1 LSWAF
6 ALLVVSYSLL
16 GLWRCGGATWV
27 RYFAFPVCFPL
38 IAVPWLAR
46 FENGVVHGLTR
57 GVAFAAVEIA
67 GWLRIG
73 AYQRGNIIELANG
86 FVGVDEACSGV
97 RTLQAAIMVALF
109 LGEILRL
116 RAGRRV
122 ALVAAGCGWVFVC
135 NIVRATALVIIGA
148 RKGLPALE
156 QWHDLVGNA
165 VLLFGM
171 AGLAVIASVLREPQ
185 QPRRGAVTA
194 SAARAI
200 SLPEMGAALA
210 WLALV
215 FAATELWYRAHE
227 RELVPRPLWTAHWP
241 QGSNAT
247 ALPIAESTAV
257 VLRYNQA
264 SSAAWTGPGGE
275 RWWGFFARWEPKRT
289 ALQLVRSHSPEIC
302 LPAVGRTFV
311 GDRGRFEFNDGMNL
325 SFRASQFVQEG
336 RPLFVFVGVQE
347 DKAAPAAQSAGEPD
361 EWSARGRLRATW
373 SGKRNLGQRLL
384 ELAVVGHDDFDGAR
398 AALAETVRQIVE
410 PTPPTGLPRE

>member
-1 LSWAF
+1 MPPAVLRVSSWLVEALLWLWLFFHLHYEWSLNSQYSYGWAVPFLAALLFFFRWPERPSPSPGRPHGPTVLRWLILTLLLPLRLIEEANPDWRLLSWAF

-86 FVGVDEACSGV
+86 IVGVDEACSGG

-148 RKGLPALE
+148 RTGLPALE

-185 QPRRGAVTA
+185 QPGRGAVTA

-289 ALQLVRSHSPEIC
+289 ALQLVRSHSPEI
-302 LPAVGRTFV
+302 
-311 GDRGRFEFNDGMNL
+311 
-325 SFRASQFVQEG
+325 
-336 RPLFVFVGVQE
+336 
-347 DKAAPAAQSAGEPD
+347 
-361 EWSARGRLRATW
+361 
-373 SGKRNLGQRLL
+373 
-384 ELAVVGHDDFDGAR
+384 
-398 AALAETVRQIVE
+398 
-410 PTPPTGLPRE
+410 